1 LEIQTYIE
9 EKRRLINSALE
20 SMILPFKEQSPLYPA
35 LSYSLLLPGKRIRPI
50 LTLSTYEAI
59 TGDDK
64 KAVPFACAIE
74 AIHTY
79 SLIHD
84 DLPIMDNSD
93 MRRGKLTT
101 HKVYGSDMA
110 LLAGD
115 ALLSLSFDIISSQR
129 FLNEPFDMQTI
140 LKIVQEFAASSGI
153 KGLVG
158 GQVMDMVTMNDD
170 NIDKQT
176 ILYIESMK
184 TGSLIRL
191 AVRVGG
197 ILGGIEDEELNALTK
212 YSENFGIS
220 YQIVDDILDM
230 ISSPEI
236 IGKEIGQDIKN
247 KKATF
252 PTLFGVEKARE
263 IAQDFVNKAIDFLKP
278 YEGKYKNLED
288 ITIFAFDR
296 AK

>member
-1 LEIQTYIE
+1 MEIQTYIE
-9 EKRRLINSALE
+9 EKRKLINSALE

-93 MRRGKLTT
+93 MRRGKLTA

-140 LKIVQEFAASSGI
+140 LKIVQEFAASSGV

-230 ISSPEI
+230 ISSPET
-236 IGKEIGQDIKN
+236 IGKEVGQDIKN

-252 PTLFGVEKARE
+252 PTLFGVENAME
-263 IAQDFVNKAIDFLKP
+263 IAQDFVNKAVDFLKP
-278 YEGKYKNLED
+278 YGGKYKNLED